1 MKYDKT
7 KDFVPFAYLEPDPK
21 APSRGFYGSTGHVVE
36 KDVLIGQDTCEFE
49 FSPEILNNMNRGTLT
64 FRAKDT
70 GGTIVVKK
78 CSVLGLKMVIT
89 LERRVIQ
96 FGKVQAEWMT
106 VSRLYNY

>member
-7 KDFVPFAYLEPDPK
+7 KDYQPFKYLEPDPK
-21 APSRGFYGSTGHVVE
+21 APRVGFYGSTGHTIT
-36 KDVLIGQDTCEFE
+36 KDVLIGQDVCEFE
-49 FSPEILNNMNRGTLT
+49 FKPEELNNMNRGTLL
-64 FRAKDT
+64 FRAKDS

-106 VSRLYNY
+106 TSRLYNY